1 MKLIKAQV
9 LCVRLMVKW
18 GVFGDGN
25 LKWKWGG
32 FTKKRKTLGECYIEE
47 GDRKIRLSRYYVDQN
62 DEAMVTNTILHEIAH
77 ALDTLERGDSAHD
90 KNFRKWCRHVGC
102 PEDTRNGNA
111 KVKYL
116 YNDKC
121 CGTNFRKH
129 RLSKKHDYHCGKCNR
144 ELFVRQRTAKEY
156 GLNTE
161 DIISVR

>member
-1 MKLIKAQV
+1 MKLIKAKV

-32 FTKKRKTLGECYIEE
+32 FTNKRRTLGECYIEE
-47 GDRKIRLSRYYVDQN
+47 GYREICLSRHYVDQN
-62 DEAMVTNTILHEIAH
+62 DEATVTNTILHEIAH

-90 KNFRKWCRHVGC
+90 ANFRKWCRHVGC
-102 PEDTRNGNA
+102 TEDTRNGEA

-121 CGTNFRKH
+121 CGTTFRKH
-129 RLSKKHDYHCGKCNR
+129 RLFKENTYHCRKCDR
-144 ELFVRQRTAKEY
+144 ELFVKQRTAIQY
-156 GLNTE
+156 NLNSA
-161 DIISVR
+161 DIISIR

>member
-1 MKLIKAQV
+1 MKLIKAEL
-9 LCVRLMVKW
+9 LCIRLMVKW

-32 FTKKRKTLGECYIEE
+32 FMNKRNTLGECYILE
-47 GDRKIRLSRYYVDQN
+47 GEREIRLSRHYVEQN

-77 ALDTLERGDSAHD
+77 ALDIEERGDSAHD
-90 KNFRKWCRHVGC
+90 ANFRKWCRHVGC
-102 PEDTRNGNA
+102 PEDTRNAKA

-129 RLSKKHDYHCGKCNR
+129 RLFKENTYHCKKCDR
-144 ELFVRQRTAKEY
+144 ELFVKQRAARELK
-156 GLNTE
+156 LDPSN
-161 DIISVR
+161 IISVR